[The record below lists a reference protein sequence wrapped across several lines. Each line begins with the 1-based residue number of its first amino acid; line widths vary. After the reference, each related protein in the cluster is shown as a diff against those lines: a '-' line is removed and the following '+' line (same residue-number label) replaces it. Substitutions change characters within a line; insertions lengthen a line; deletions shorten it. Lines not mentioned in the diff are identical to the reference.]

1 VLLGIRTG
9 DMCRLYLS
17 LTGTHSFMT
26 WAVMVTNVAMD
37 EITTTELRCIVCG
50 STNVT
55 REALVSRDPR
65 VRVVH
70 CGDCERS
77 RHMEVPSDE

>member
-1 VLLGIRTG
+1 
-9 DMCRLYLS
+9 MFRLYLS
-17 LTGTHSFMT
+17 LAGSLSFIT
-26 WAVMVTNVAMD
+26 WVTMVTNVAMT
-37 EITTTELRCIVCG
+37 EIATDDLRCIVCG

-65 VRVVH
+65 VRVIH

-77 RHMEVPSDE
+77 RHMEVPTDE